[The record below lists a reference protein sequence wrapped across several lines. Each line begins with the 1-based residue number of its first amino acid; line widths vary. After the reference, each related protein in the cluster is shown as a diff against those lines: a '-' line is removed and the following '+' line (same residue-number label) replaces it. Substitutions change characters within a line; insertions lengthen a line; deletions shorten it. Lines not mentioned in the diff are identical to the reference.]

1 MGFSGLK
8 DMKTMQVEVV
18 SAEAE
23 IFSGPATLL
32 SATAIAGELGIYPN
46 HTPLLT
52 NLKAGDVRIQ
62 TEDGEEQVIYVSGGI
77 LEVTPKK
84 VTVLSDTAIRADDI
98 DEAAA
103 IDAQKKAEQAL
114 KDSNADI
121 DYAKAKAELIQA
133 AAQLQALK
141 KAVKRG

>member
-1 MGFSGLK
+1 MNTIK
-8 DMKTMQVEVV
+8 VEVV
-18 SAEAE
+18 SAENA
-23 IFSGPATLL
+23 IFSGEATVVI
-32 SATAIAGELGIYPN
+32 ATAEAGELGIYPQ
-46 HTPLLT
+46 HAPLLT
-52 NLKAGDVRIQ
+52 NLKPGDIRIQ

-103 IDAQKKAEQAL
+103 LEAQRKAEQAL
-114 KDSNADI
+114 KDTSADMN
-121 DYAKAKAELIQA
+121 YAKAKAELAQA

-141 KAVKRG
+141 KLRNKR

>member
-1 MGFSGLK
+1 MS
-8 DMKTMQVEVV
+8 TMQVEVV
-18 SAEAE
+18 SAEHE
-23 IFSGPATLL
+23 IFSGQAAMLI
-32 SATAIAGELGIYPN
+32 ATAEAGELGIYPQ

-52 NLKAGDVRIQ
+52 SLKPGDVRIQ

-84 VTVLSDTAIRADDI
+84 ITVLSDTAIRADDL

-103 IDAQKKAEQAL
+103 LEAQRKAEQAL
-114 KDSNADI
+114 SDSKADI
-121 DYAKAKAELIQA
+121 DYARAKAELAQA

-141 KAVKRG
+141 KMVKKGR

>member
-1 MGFSGLK
+1 MN
-8 DMKTMQVEVV
+8 TMQVEVV
-18 SAEAE
+18 SAENE
-23 IFSGPATLL
+23 IFSGAATMVI
-32 SATAIAGELGIYPN
+32 ATAAAGELGIYPQ

-84 VTVLSDTAIRADDI
+84 ITVLSDSAIRADDL

-103 IDAQKKAEQAL
+103 LEAQRKAEQAL
-114 KDSNADI
+114 KDSKADI
-121 DYAKAKAELIQA
+121 DYARARIELAQA
-133 AAQLQALK
+133 VAQIAALK
-141 KAVKRG
+141 KVMKRRYPKNH

>member
-1 MGFSGLK
+1 VS
-8 DMKTMQVEVV
+8 TMQVEVV
-18 SAEAE
+18 SAEKE
-23 IFSGPATLL
+23 IFSGEATMLI
-32 SATAIAGELGIYPN
+32 ATAEGGELGIYPQ

-52 NLKAGDVRIQ
+52 NLKPGDVRVQ
-62 TEDGEEQVIYVSGGI
+62 TADGEEQVIYVSGGI

-84 VTVLSDTAIRADDI
+84 ITVLSDTAVRADDL

-103 IDAQKKAEQAL
+103 LEAQKKAEQAL

-121 DYAKAKAELIQA
+121 DYARAKAELAQA

-141 KAVKRG
+141 KRFKRR

>member
-1 MGFSGLK
+1 
-8 DMKTMQVEVV
+8 MQVEVV
-18 SAEAE
+18 SAEKE
-23 IFSGPATLL
+23 IFSGEATMLI
-32 SATAIAGELGIYPN
+32 ATAEGGELGIYPQ

-52 NLKAGDVRIQ
+52 NLKPGDVRVQ
-62 TEDGEEQVIYVSGGI
+62 TADGEEQVIYVSGGI

-84 VTVLSDTAIRADDI
+84 ITVLSDTAVRADDL

-103 IDAQKKAEQAL
+103 LEAQKKAEQAL

-121 DYAKAKAELIQA
+121 DYARAKAELAQA

-141 KAVKRG
+141 KRFKRR

>member
-1 MGFSGLK
+1 M
-8 DMKTMQVEVV
+8 V
-18 SAEAE
+18 
-23 IFSGPATLL
+23 I
-32 SATAIAGELGIYPN
+32 ATAAAGELGIYPQ

-84 VTVLSDTAIRADDI
+84 ITVLSDSAIRADDL

-103 IDAQKKAEQAL
+103 LEAQRKAEQAL
-114 KDSNADI
+114 KDSKADI
-121 DYAKAKAELIQA
+121 DYARARIELAQA
-133 AAQLQALK
+133 VAQIAALK
-141 KAVKRG
+141 KVMKRR

>member
-1 MGFSGLK
+1 MS
-8 DMKTMQVEVV
+8 TIQVEVV
-18 SAEAE
+18 SAENE
-23 IFSGPATLL
+23 IFSGEAAVVI
-32 SATAIAGELGIYPN
+32 ATAEAGELGIYPQ
-46 HTPLLT
+46 HAPLLT

-84 VTVLSDTAIRADDI
+84 VTVLSDTAIRADDL

-103 IDAQKKAEQAL
+103 LEAQRKAEQAL
-114 KDSNADI
+114 KDTTADI
-121 DYAKAKAELIQA
+121 NYAKAKAELAQA

-141 KAVKRG
+141 KLRKKR

>member
-1 MGFSGLK
+1 MN
-8 DMKTMQVEVV
+8 TMQVEVV
-18 SAEAE
+18 SAEHE
-23 IFSGPATLL
+23 IFSGQATMLI
-32 SATAIAGELGIYPN
+32 ATAEAGELGIYPQ

-52 NLKAGDVRIQ
+52 NLKAGDVRVQ
-62 TEDGEEQVIYVSGGI
+62 TEDGEEQVIYISGGI

-84 VTVLSDTAIRADDI
+84 VTVLSDTAIRADDL

-103 IDAQKKAEQAL
+103 LEAQRKAEQAL

-121 DYAKAKAELIQA
+121 DYARARAELAQA

-141 KAVKRG
+141 KRMKRR

>member
-1 MGFSGLK
+1 MS
-8 DMKTMQVEVV
+8 TMQVEVV
-18 SAEAE
+18 SAEKE
-23 IFSGPATLL
+23 IFSGAATMLI
-32 SATAIAGELGIYPN
+32 ATAQSGEVGIYPQ

-52 NLKAGDVRIQ
+52 NLKPGDVRVQ

-84 VTVLSDTAIRADDI
+84 VTVLSDTAMRADDI

-103 IDAQKKAEQAL
+103 LEAQSKAEQAL

-121 DYAKAKAELIQA
+121 DYARAKAELAQA

-141 KAVKRG
+141 KRMKRR

>member
-1 MGFSGLK
+1 MS
-8 DMKTMQVEVV
+8 TMQVEVV
-18 SAEAE
+18 SAEKE
-23 IFSGPATLL
+23 IFSGQATMLI
-32 SATAIAGELGIYPN
+32 ATADSGELGIYPQ

-52 NLKAGDVRIQ
+52 NLKPGDVRVQ

-84 VTVLSDTAIRADDI
+84 VTVLSDTAIRADDL
-98 DEAAA
+98 DEATALE
-103 IDAQKKAEQAL
+103 AQRKAEQAL

-121 DYAKAKAELIQA
+121 DYARAKAELAQA

-141 KAVKRG
+141 KRARRR

>member
-1 MGFSGLK
+1 MS
-8 DMKTMQVEVV
+8 TMQVEVV

-23 IFSGPATLL
+23 IFSGEATMLI
-32 SATAIAGELGIYPN
+32 ATAESGELGIYPQ

-52 NLKAGDVRIQ
+52 NLKAGDVRVQ

-84 VTVLSDTAIRADDI
+84 VTVLSDTAIRASDI

-103 IDAQKKAEQAL
+103 LAAQKKAEQAL
-114 KDSNADI
+114 KDSTADI
-121 DYAKAKAELIQA
+121 NYAKAKADLAQA

-141 KAVKRG
+141 KVVKRRQ

>member
-1 MGFSGLK
+1 
-8 DMKTMQVEVV
+8 MQVEVV
-18 SAEAE
+18 SAEKE
-23 IFSGPATLL
+23 IFSGEATMLI
-32 SATAIAGELGIYPN
+32 ATAEGGELGIYPQ

-52 NLKAGDVRIQ
+52 NLNPGDVRVQ
-62 TEDGEEQVIYVSGGI
+62 TSDGEEQVIYVSGGI

-84 VTVLSDTAIRADDI
+84 ITVLSDTAIRADDL

-103 IDAQKKAEQAL
+103 LEAQRKAEQAL

-121 DYAKAKAELIQA
+121 DYARAKAELAHA

-141 KAVKRG
+141 KRFKRR

>member
-1 MGFSGLK
+1 MS
-8 DMKTMQVEVV
+8 TMQVEVV
-18 SAEAE
+18 SAEQE
-23 IFSGPATLL
+23 IFSGKATMLI
-32 SATAIAGELGIYPN
+32 ATAESGELGIYPQ

-52 NLKAGDVRIQ
+52 NLKAGDVRVQ

-84 VTVLSDTAIRADDI
+84 VTVLSDTAIRADDL

-103 IDAQKKAEQAL
+103 LEAQRKAEKAL

-121 DYAKAKAELIQA
+121 DYARAKAELAQA

-141 KAVKRG
+141 KRSRRR

>member
-1 MGFSGLK
+1 MS
-8 DMKTMQVEVV
+8 TMQVEVV
-18 SAEAE
+18 SAEKE
-23 IFSGPATLL
+23 IFSGQATMLI
-32 SATAIAGELGIYPN
+32 ATAQSGELGIYPQ

-52 NLKAGDVRIQ
+52 NLKPGDVRVQ

-84 VTVLSDTAIRADDI
+84 VTVLSDTAVRADDI

-103 IDAQKKAEQAL
+103 LEAQKQAEQAL
-114 KDSNADI
+114 KDSKADI
-121 DYAKAKAELIQA
+121 EYARAKAELAQA

-141 KAVKRG
+141 KRLKKR

>member
-1 MGFSGLK
+1 MS
-8 DMKTMQVEVV
+8 TMQVEVV
-18 SAEAE
+18 SAEHE
-23 IFSGPATLL
+23 IFSGEATMLI
-32 SATAIAGELGIYPN
+32 ATAIAGELGIYPQ

-52 NLKAGDVRIQ
+52 NLKPGDVRIQ
-62 TEDGEEQVIYVSGGI
+62 VPDGEEQVIYVSGGI

-84 VTVLSDTAIRADDI
+84 VTVLSDTAIRAHDL

-103 IDAQKKAEQAL
+103 IEAQRKAEQAL

-121 DYAKAKAELIQA
+121 DYARAKAELAQA

-141 KAVKRG
+141 KMTKKGR